1 MKSLLQGRENSG
13 SDIPLGAFFADVK
26 IAAGCT
32 RGKGAGAVQHTAH
45 QLDRDVIHLAHVGNQ
60 VFMVFLLARG
70 AQAALAVVGAAF
82 VLVTAGDDSG
92 DPVKAAGI
100 GRAPDPSKVE
110 IRILGGKAAEDGG
123 GPGGLH

>member
-1 MKSLLQGRENSG
+1 
-13 SDIPLGAFFADVK
+13 
-26 IAAGCT
+26 
-32 RGKGAGAVQHTAH
+32 
-45 QLDRDVIHLAHVGNQ
+45 
-60 VFMVFLLARG
+60 MVFLLARG

-82 VLVTAGDDSG
+82 VLVTAVDGPG

-123 GPGGLH
+123 EHGGLH